1 MRNGRSSGFV
11 IEKADPKNLVK
22 TFPGDSHVA
31 KIIMRS
37 TRPRPVE
44 ALETARFVDECPN
57 DRIAVEEQDHK
68 AYVIHLSNEPEI
80 IWLLVGSEEPI
91 FPELC
96 HRHKR
101 WTTEHPNWSGWIA
114 F

>member
-1 MRNGRSSGFV
+1 
-11 IEKADPKNLVK
+11 
-22 TFPGDSHVA
+22 
-31 KIIMRS
+31 MRS
-37 TRPRPVE
+37 TRPRPVD

-91 FPELC
+91 FLELC
-96 HRHKR
+96 QRHKR
-101 WTTEHPNWSGWIA
+101 WTTEHPDWNGWIA